1 MDYKNARRTFT
12 VRNRIRR
19 NGKKRDW
26 EVQMSEMLGRR
37 RSGWLTFAGVIALIA
52 GFYNGLSGIAH

>member
-1 MDYKNARRTFT
+1 
-12 VRNRIRR
+12 
-19 NGKKRDW
+19 
-26 EVQMSEMLGRR
+26 MSEMLGK